1 MKIYQKISF
10 FAAMVLLIAAIVI
23 GPTALIGQGFSLVSS
38 VWESGALNFRRSS
51 DNLTLL
57 TIHPTGGVTVKTYLR
72 ITSIPTAA
80 GPAGSLWSD
89 GGTLKITPE

>member
-1 MKIYQKISF
+1 MKLYQKISF
-10 FAAMVLLIAAIVI
+10 CAAVFLLLAAIIV
-23 GPTALIGQGFSLVSS
+23 GPTALFGQGITLVTST
-38 VWESGALNFRRSS
+38 WEAGALAFRRTS